1 MKRFL
6 LLFTL
11 LTTTTYAQLSSYTY
25 KQELKGVKGNTWHKL
40 ILPDHIFAQFQ
51 SYGTDLR
58 IYGVSATDTIEVPY
72 TVIDT
77 NNIVKH
83 KVKFSVINSKETKCS
98 YINFSLPQALR
109 ICKIRVV
116 PQASY
121 DYYRKL
127 NLATSVT
134 ESYAQK
140 RCDSY
145 CSYDLREAPL
155 SSKTNNT
162 FSFDDILV
170 KYGQIIIENGDNE
183 PLPISEVVVYAI
195 RYTLAARFLD
205 PNRTYYL
212 AYGKEDDYTPE
223 YDIEHFITDIPKQLT
238 DLAYGKEDDYTP
250 EYDIEHFITDIPKQL
265 TELQYGEVLK
275 QPKTESSSVKAS
287 STPAEKSHQQLLWW
301 VMGVIVLLIFI
312 FSAKMMKK

>member
-40 ILPDHIFAQFQ
+40 ILPDHTFAQFQ

-83 KVKFSVINSKETKCS
+83 KVNFSVINSKETKCS

-238 DLAYGKEDDYTP
+238 
-250 EYDIEHFITDIPKQL
+250 
-265 TELQYGEVLK
+265 ELQYGEVLK
-275 QPKTESSSVKAS
+275 QPKTESASVKAS